1 MDDPGATA
9 AGQGSSGREAHAK
22 GGGAKELT
30 KEQLLGYIKKLKQK
44 VKEVEN
50 ELQESKAQH
59 AALQSDHLE
68 LEERAAVLG
77 EKDRSA
83 DDRLIQAAEDMHRV
97 HTEAEG
103 REKVLQAR
111 VAELEHEIEAA
122 RRTQDGQIEQA
133 ERAKRAEGE
142 LRRAQERIAFLE
154 AAHDTR
160 APGPLPSAT
169 PNSESDDKEQVAG
182 LQEEKEEMQL
192 KLKLMVDRYKTLQ
205 AKAKSVVEEKACV
218 LQQLEALQAATA
230 ESEKQAAGCLASIKE
245 DFRQEKERLAAEIA
259 TLSAASEEAR
269 NESESQAQMLADLR
283 VETERMRSEQAELT
297 AELVSLR
304 EKARAREEEAAG
316 GSWEASEEAAALRSR
331 VEALETARGDWQTR
345 HEDAMSEFKKEKE
358 ALAARNAALAQQL
371 EGRDSEIERLT
382 KEAQA
387 STKAVQGLQAE
398 LENVKGKLAALEE
411 ARASEGSAMSS
422 GDGDMAAMDVTKAAL
437 EEEKATLQERL
448 EGAEKELDSLR
459 AQMESLQSEGEA
471 KVMSLRQEL
480 AGAEEARAEV
490 QGRVEALEAQ
500 RKEQDETV
508 KRLKTLLS
516 KSRSIIQSRDQEISK
531 SKAAAEALAAPPA
544 SFQVAMR
551 VRTDSSDGGPAG
563 TVWCLVVSPPSPP
576 IQPAPASSQDLCGL
590 SPSSPGDPSVSDPAP
605 PPASQWV
612 AEEKALAWT
621 REALARVP
629 GSVLEVNDWPVVL
642 QEGWAQR
649 ESSLR
654 SAMEEEVAGRRAV
667 EEEFHRYRG
676 RAHAALKKATERS
689 GEEMQR
695 DRALEEEK
703 LRLAEERAAL
713 ERTVM
718 SLEEELTQA
727 RADLE
732 ETREAMQARLE
743 MVEHAC
749 EKAVKEEAE
758 RGSRLLEE
766 AAGEADRRLRETVA
780 EWTQRVEAQDR
791 EGDALEE
798 KIAELEGQLQA
809 AQAAVL
815 AARDAAKAAVTAG
828 ASTKGA
834 ERPRDGTPS
843 ELPAP
848 GPFSHQDKGAF
859 TSLPA
864 ASEQDRGH
872 RQAIDGDTDGL
883 GQGSSNLSRGRTLA
897 PLKIPPP
904 PLSPSDAESSSG
916 VGEGDAVGLG
926 EHYVVIKQLTGD
938 FQKER
943 VRDLQLIAH
952 MQEEITELN
961 AKQARLQEQER
972 GLKAALQKA
981 EDSLA
986 RERELHAGPVNAE
999 YLKHAIYGFLTA
1011 HTDTERQ
1018 TLLSV
1023 IVTMLH
1029 FSPEEAAKAKAATQ
1043 AKGGL
1048 RAGVTGWITAKL
1060 GAGGSGSGESDQG
1073 GCDGDSAR

>member
-50 ELQESKAQH
+50 DLQESKTQH
-59 AALQSDHLE
+59 AALQAGHLE

-77 EKDRSA
+77 EKDRAA
-83 DDRLIQAAEDMHRV
+83 DDRLIQAAEDVHRV
-97 HTEAEG
+97 QTEVEG

-160 APGPLPSAT
+160 APGPLPLAT
-169 PNSESDDKEQVAG
+169 PNSESDDKEQVAR

-205 AKAKSVVEEKACV
+205 VKAKSVVEEKAGV
-218 LQQLEALQAATA
+218 VQQLEALQAATA

-245 DFRQEKERLAAEIA
+245 DFRQEKECLAAEIA

-283 VETERMRSEQAELT
+283 GETERMRSEQAELT

-316 GSWEASEEAAALRSR
+316 GSWEASAEVAAWRSR
-331 VEALETARGDWQTR
+331 VEALETARGDWQMR
-345 HEDAMSEFKKEKE
+345 HEDAMSESKKEKE

-371 EGRDSEIERLT
+371 EERDSEIERLT

-387 STKAVQGLQAE
+387 STKAVQELQAE
-398 LENVKGKLAALEE
+398 LEEVKGKLAALEE
-411 ARASEGSAMSS
+411 DRASEGSAMSS
-422 GDGDMAAMDVTKAAL
+422 GDGDRAAMAVTKAAL

-448 EGAEKELDSLR
+448 EGAEKELKSLR

-471 KVMSLRQEL
+471 KVVSLRQEL

-490 QGRVEALEAQ
+490 QGRVEAVEAQ

-531 SKAAAEALAAPPA
+531 SKAAAEALTAPPA
-544 SFQVAMR
+544 SFKVAMR

-563 TVWCLVVSPPSPP
+563 TVWCLVVSPPAPP

-590 SPSSPGDPSVSDPAP
+590 SLSSPGDPSVSDPAP
-605 PPASQWV
+605 PPASLWV

-621 REALARVP
+621 REALARAP
-629 GSVLEVNDWPVVL
+629 GSVLEVSDWPVVL

-654 SAMEEEVAGRRAV
+654 SAMEEEVAGRRAM

-689 GEEMQR
+689 GEERQR
-695 DRALEEEK
+695 DRALDEEK

-713 ERTVM
+713 ERTVI

-732 ETREAMQARLE
+732 EIREAMQARLE

-766 AAGEADRRLRETVA
+766 AAGEADRRLQETVA

-815 AARDAAKAAVTAG
+815 AARDAVKAAVTAG

-848 GPFSHQDKGAF
+848 GSFSHQDKGA
-859 TSLPA
+859 SAILPA

-872 RQAIDGDTDGL
+872 RQAIDGDRDGL
-883 GQGSSNLSRGRTLA
+883 GQGSSNLSSGRTLA

-904 PLSPSDAESSSG
+904 PLSDAESSSG

>member
-1 MDDPGATA
+1 
-9 AGQGSSGREAHAK
+9 
-22 GGGAKELT
+22 
-30 KEQLLGYIKKLKQK
+30 
-44 VKEVEN
+44 
-50 ELQESKAQH
+50 
-59 AALQSDHLE
+59 
-68 LEERAAVLG
+68 
-77 EKDRSA
+77 
-83 DDRLIQAAEDMHRV
+83 
-97 HTEAEG
+97 
-103 REKVLQAR
+103 
-111 VAELEHEIEAA
+111 
-122 RRTQDGQIEQA
+122 
-133 ERAKRAEGE
+133 
-142 LRRAQERIAFLE
+142 
-154 AAHDTR
+154 
-160 APGPLPSAT
+160 
-169 PNSESDDKEQVAG
+169 
-182 LQEEKEEMQL
+182 
-192 KLKLMVDRYKTLQ
+192 
-205 AKAKSVVEEKACV
+205 
-218 LQQLEALQAATA
+218 
-230 ESEKQAAGCLASIKE
+230 
-245 DFRQEKERLAAEIA
+245 
-259 TLSAASEEAR
+259 
-269 NESESQAQMLADLR
+269 
-283 VETERMRSEQAELT
+283 
-297 AELVSLR
+297 
-304 EKARAREEEAAG
+304 
-316 GSWEASEEAAALRSR
+316 
-331 VEALETARGDWQTR
+331 
-345 HEDAMSEFKKEKE
+345 
-358 ALAARNAALAQQL
+358 
-371 EGRDSEIERLT
+371 
-382 KEAQA
+382 
-387 STKAVQGLQAE
+387 
-398 LENVKGKLAALEE
+398 
-411 ARASEGSAMSS
+411 
-422 GDGDMAAMDVTKAAL
+422 
-437 EEEKATLQERL
+437 
-448 EGAEKELDSLR
+448 
-459 AQMESLQSEGEA
+459 
-471 KVMSLRQEL
+471 
-480 AGAEEARAEV
+480 
-490 QGRVEALEAQ
+490 
-500 RKEQDETV
+500 
-508 KRLKTLLS
+508 
-516 KSRSIIQSRDQEISK
+516 
-531 SKAAAEALAAPPA
+531 
-544 SFQVAMR
+544 
-551 VRTDSSDGGPAG
+551 
-563 TVWCLVVSPPSPP
+563 
-576 IQPAPASSQDLCGL
+576 
-590 SPSSPGDPSVSDPAP
+590 
-605 PPASQWV
+605 
-612 AEEKALAWT
+612 
-621 REALARVP
+621 
-629 GSVLEVNDWPVVL
+629 
-642 QEGWAQR
+642 
-649 ESSLR
+649 
-654 SAMEEEVAGRRAV
+654 
-667 EEEFHRYRG
+667 
-676 RAHAALKKATERS
+676 
-689 GEEMQR
+689 
-695 DRALEEEK
+695 
-703 LRLAEERAAL
+703 
-713 ERTVM
+713 
-718 SLEEELTQA
+718 
-727 RADLE
+727 
-732 ETREAMQARLE
+732 